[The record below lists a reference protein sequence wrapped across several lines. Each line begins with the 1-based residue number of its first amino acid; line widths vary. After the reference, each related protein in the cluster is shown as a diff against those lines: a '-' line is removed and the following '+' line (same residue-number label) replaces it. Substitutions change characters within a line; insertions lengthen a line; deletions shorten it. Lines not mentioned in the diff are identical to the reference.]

1 MKGIRFIAPVL
12 APLALAVSGTASAD
26 GYTSSMRQD
35 FIVRVGGSYMS
46 PRSDRVSFVD
56 DTFYYGDAFRSTVDP
71 DAEWGWLINAEWKP
85 VDHWGF
91 ELSYTAGDTHSGG
104 NSEGFFTIFLPD
116 GEYDGEFGNEFGDL
130 ARYEADVSTASLKFY
145 PMDPTCMVQPYVG
158 GGISYTDF
166 SSSDF
171 RGAARTDLENLGLR
185 GDFDIGYS
193 WGYTWQAGVDFNFG
207 HDSSWLVNVA
217 AVYARSVS
225 DMRFRLLYDDAPSNP
240 DPDYIFESYSGDY
253 IYDPWMF
260 NLSVGYK
267 FSF

>member
-1 MKGIRFIAPVL
+1 MKLTHSFAPLLL
-12 APLALAVSGTASAD
+12 APLACAISSVALAGDSGYAPMPPAPPVQT
-26 GYTSSMRQD
+26 QE

-46 PRSDRVSFVD
+46 PRNDKVSFVD
-56 DTFYYGDAFRSTVDP
+56 ETFQYFDAFRATVDP
-71 DAEWGWLINAEWKP
+71 DDEWGWLINVEWKP

-91 ELSYTAGDTHSGG
+91 ELGYVNGETHSGG
-104 NSEGFFTIFLPD
+104 DADGYLSLVLD
-116 GEYDGEFGNEFGDL
+116 GERFGDV
-130 ARYEADVSTASLKFY
+130 ARFEADVSTASLKFY
-145 PMDPTCMVQPYVG
+145 PLDPSCMVQPYVG

-166 SSSDF
+166 NGTNF
-171 RGAARTDLENLGLR
+171 RGATRANLESLGLR
-185 GDFDIGYS
+185 GEFDIGYS

-217 AVYARSVS
+217 AVYARSVT
-225 DMRFRLLYDDAPSNP
+225 DMRFRVFDDVPPPAGE
-240 DPDYIFESYSGDY
+240 DAFFDSYSGDY